1 MLIPL
6 ADSFNHSASVANCE
20 VQQRDEEVLVVTTTE
35 VKAGDELLL
44 CYGGVAFCDLFFLCL
59 LSQKGVFSW
68 LFRTPRALLQR
79 GVALQ
84 RWLYCLAERARLC
97 APAAEGVDGSSAR
110 SARQM
115 SGSRHRCGRHH
126 PIESIYIYMYC
137 IILKYDIL

>member
-20 VQQRDEEVLVVTTTE
+20 VQQKDEEVLVVTTTE

-44 CYGGVAFCDLFFLCL
+44 CYGAAAFCDLFFLCHPM
-59 LSQKGVFSW
+59 SFEPKRRV
-68 LFRTPRALLQR
+68 FRTPRALLQR

-84 RWLYCLAERARLC
+84 RWLYCLAERARLR

-110 SARQM
+110 PARQI
-115 SGSRHRCGRHH
+115 SGSRASMWPTSSYRIH
-126 PIESIYIYMYC
+126 IYI
-137 IILKYDIL
+137 ILIKKNIL